1 MRCKTMR
8 THPDQV
14 LDLRQAQSGKGGGT
28 FRGLQ
33 DNNYGNGLPVP
44 AGAGDTLLLRAH
56 GADDEPATIAITAGY
71 RLLPPFGPAEVVPV
85 LTLVYGTGGSIREV
99 EMDLLTDMIFNVTAT
114 SFDLR
119 VRNPAPVEDPNNFGG
134 CDIFAQAAFGMGAAG
149 RSSQN
154 PARRTIRVGTIPAGQ
169 APFVEVPQA
178 ATSFN
183 IFTTSAAPVLG
194 NLQISQHHDPSNVS
208 PAIAMSQSATFDV
221 GYGAVP
227 LVGGARALSIHN
239 TNLVDALAVRVMFT
253 LVF

>member
-1 MRCKTMR
+1 MRGKTMSN
-8 THPDQV
+8 QV
-14 LDLRQAQSGKGGGT
+14 HDLRTAGGGKAGGT

-44 AGAGDTLLLRAH
+44 AGQGDTLLLRAH

-134 CDIFAQAAFGMGAAG
+134 NDIFAQASFGMGAAG

-154 PARRTIRVGTIPAGQ
+154 PARRTIRVGTLVAGGSSLI
-169 APFVEVPQA
+169 AVPQG

-183 IFTTSAAPVLG
+183 VFTASPAPVLG
-194 NLQISQHHDPSNVS
+194 NLQVSQLLDDSNLS
-208 PAIAMSQSATFDV
+208 PVLSVSQSATLDV
-221 GYGAVP
+221 GYGAIP
-227 LVGGARALSIHN
+227 LVGGARGLSVFN
-239 TNLVDALAVRVMFT
+239 ANPGDAVGVRVMFT